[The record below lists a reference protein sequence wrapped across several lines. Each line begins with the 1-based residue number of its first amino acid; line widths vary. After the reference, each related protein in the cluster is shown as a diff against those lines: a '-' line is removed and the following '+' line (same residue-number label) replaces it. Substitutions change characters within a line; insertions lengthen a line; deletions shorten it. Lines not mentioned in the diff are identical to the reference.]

1 MEKKDILAADFL
13 DLLFEGRNK
22 AYGAYDLRKTYNKRI
37 GYALGGTTLVCM
49 LFIAG
54 SIWAHAKKKSDAVLI
69 VGPTVV
75 LENIK
80 QDEPKPEEI
89 KPLKPE
95 QQKVAT
101 TQYVVPKIVQ
111 DDQVKPEEEMKEM
124 AVLEDTKIGAM
135 NVEGAKDD
143 NIVAPPVEKGTGNI
157 EAPRSSDD
165 LDYNKTFTVV
175 QIPASFKG
183 GPEAWRKY
191 LERNLNSD
199 VPVSNGAPPAKYTVV
214 ISFVVDRLG
223 KISDVKA
230 ENDPGYGTKEEA
242 LRVILKGPDWVPA
255 EQNGRKVAYRHRQS
269 IAFDVHEGN

>member
-37 GYALGGTTLVCM
+37 TYALGGTTLVCM

-111 DDQVKPEEEMKEM
+111 DDQVKPEDEMKDM
-124 AVLEDTKIGAM
+124 AVLEDTKIGTM
-135 NVEGAKDD
+135 NVEGTKDD
-143 NIVAPPVEKGTGNI
+143 NVVAPPVEAKGTGVVV
-157 EAPRSSDD
+157 APKGKDED
-165 LDYNKTFTVV
+165 LDKIFYSV
-175 QIPASFKG
+175 QIPASFNG
-183 GPEAWRKY
+183 GEQAWRKY

-199 VPVSNGAPPAKYTVV
+199 VPVSNGAPPAKYTVI
-214 ISFVVDRLG
+214 ISFVVDRFG

-255 EQNGRKVAYRHRQS
+255 EQNGIKVAYRHCQS
-269 IAFDVHEGN
+269 IAFDVYDGN

>member
-37 GYALGGTTLVCM
+37 TYALGGTTLVCM

-54 SIWAHAKKKSDAVLI
+54 SIWAHAKKKNKAELMVEAVVELK
-69 VGPTVV
+69 
-75 LENIK
+75 NIK
-80 QDEPKPEEI
+80 TEDPKPQEI
-89 KPLKPE
+89 KPLKIE
-95 QQKVAT
+95 QPKVAT
-101 TQYVVPKIVQ
+101 NQYVVPKIVK
-111 DDQVKPEEEMKEM
+111 DDEVKPEEEMKE
-124 AVLEDTKIGAM
+124 VVELENTKIGTM

-143 NIVAPPVEKGTGNI
+143 GIVAPPVEKGTSNL
-157 EAPRSSDD
+157 EAPKSKDD
-165 LDYNKTFTVV
+165 VDYNKIFPVV

-199 VPVSNGAPPAKYTVV
+199 VPVSNGAPPAKYTVI
-214 ISFVVDRLG
+214 ISFVVDKLG

-255 EQNGRKVAYRHRQS
+255 VQNGRNVAYRHRQS
-269 IAFDVHEGN
+269 IAFDVHDGN

>member
-54 SIWAHAKKKSDAVLI
+54 SIWAHAKKKSDAVLL

-111 DDQVKPEEEMKEM
+111 DDQVKPEDEMKDM
-124 AVLEDTKIGAM
+124 AVLEDTKIGTM
-135 NVEGAKDD
+135 NVEGTKDD
-143 NIVAPPVEKGTGNI
+143 NVVAPPVEAKGTGVVV
-157 EAPRSSDD
+157 APKGKDED
-165 LDYNKTFTVV
+165 LDKIFYSV
-175 QIPASFKG
+175 QIPASFNG
-183 GPEAWRKY
+183 GEQAWRKY

-199 VPVSNGAPPAKYTVV
+199 IPASNGAPPAKYIVI
-214 ISFVVDRLG
+214 ISFVVDRFG

-269 IAFDVHEGN
+269 IGFDLRETN